1 MLFKIAEVIVKIKK
15 VITIIMLLIILNLI
29 FFCNYSFA
37 NNSTNLEIHS
47 EAAIL
52 IDSKTGKIIYEK
64 NSNEK
69 RYPAS
74 TTKILTAILAIE
86 KFSLDEEV
94 TASYNAVMSIPSGYS
109 IAAIQ
114 VGETLTVKELLEV
127 FLVHSAN
134 EAGYILAEGVSGSI
148 SEFAKLMNQKAQ
160 EIGCKNT
167 HFTNPSGLHDENHYS
182 TAYDLAQIAKY
193 CMQNKTFRSIVSMPT
208 CTVEPSEIYEERFF
222 RNTNEML
229 NPKSQYYNEYI
240 IGIKTGYTSLAK
252 NCLISGYK
260 KNNTELISV
269 VLGAPA
275 SVGDKGLSGK
285 YTDTQ
290 TLFDYG
296 IENYSYKNIIP
307 AGEVVT
313 QIEVEHATND
323 TKNLDLVLEKNIE
336 AFISNSIDLKNLKPE
351 ISLNENI
358 TAPISANDVL
368 GTATFTIDG
377 ETYTRNLVASNNV
390 EASAYLKNI
399 LKILLAIVL
408 LLIVFEL
415 MYLKKNNNTKKDKK
429 KGPNGK
435 YLYGRVKY

>member
-1 MLFKIAEVIVKIKK
+1 MRRIFSLYGKNAEQK
-15 VITIIMLLIILNLI
+15 M
-29 FFCNYSFA
+29 
-37 NNSTNLEIHS
+37 
-47 EAAIL
+47 
-52 IDSKTGKIIYEK
+52 
-64 NSNEK
+64 
-69 RYPAS
+69 YPAS

-86 KFSLDEEV
+86 HYSLEEKL
-94 TASYNAVMSIPSGYS
+94 TASYESVMSIPSGYS
-109 IAAIQ
+109 NAAIQ
-114 VGETLTVKELLEV
+114 VGESLTVKELLEV

-134 EAGYILAEGVSGSI
+134 EAGFILAENISGSF
-148 SEFAKLMNQKAQ
+148 SKFANLMNKKTE